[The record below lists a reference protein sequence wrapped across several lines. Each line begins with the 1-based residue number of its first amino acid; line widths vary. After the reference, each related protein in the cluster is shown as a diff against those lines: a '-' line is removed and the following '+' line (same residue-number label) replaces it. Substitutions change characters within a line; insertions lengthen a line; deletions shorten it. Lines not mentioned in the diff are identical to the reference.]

1 MIRHITTLIWNQKR
15 KHLGLSFE
23 ILFSF
28 LVLFAVFSFCA
39 YHFKWFMEPLGFSH
53 EQVWNIYLDTKEAPE
68 EEANRVRAQLTQQL
82 KSYPEIQEFGYS
94 YGNIPFSDNMNSWGL
109 EKGAIRATADM
120 FKVSD
125 GFFATFQIPLVAG
138 RYFGPEDDGAQI
150 TPILLTQLMQE
161 KLFGDESA
169 IGQTVKG
176 MGSEELF
183 HVVGVVNDYR
193 YRGDFG
199 ELRPGFFIRTNE
211 DRWLEHLLVRTTSA
225 ADAAFEAQLIK
236 DLSQIATGWSVD
248 ISYLRDMREDKMM
261 LTFVPILIFAI
272 IAAFLIFNVALGLFG
287 VLWQNISRR
296 REEIGIRRAIG
307 ATRGEITLQFVGE
320 ILGLCTISI
329 VIGIFFAIQ
338 FPLLHVF
345 EVTTD
350 VYIGAMLL
358 AIVAMYVLVFVCAFF
373 PSAQAARLAPAVALR
388 DE

>member
-39 YHFKWFMEPLGFSH
+39 YHFKWFFEPMGFSH
-53 EQVWNIYLDTKEAPE
+53 ERVWNIYLDSKGASAEDTRRIRE
-68 EEANRVRAQLTQQL
+68 QLTQQL
-82 KSYPEIQEFGYS
+82 QSYPEIQDFAYS
-94 YGNIPFSDNMNSWGL
+94 YGNIPFSFTSNGWGL
-109 EKGAIRATADM
+109 ENGSVRATGDM

-125 GFFATFQIPLVAG
+125 DYFATLQIPLVAG
-138 RYFGPEDDGAQI
+138 RYFGQEDDGAQI
-150 TPILLTQLMQE
+150 KPILLTQLMKE

-169 IGQTVKG
+169 IGKTVKG
-176 MGSEELF
+176 MGEEQLF

-199 ELRPGFFIRTNE
+199 ELRSGFFIRTNH

-248 ISYLRDMREDKMM
+248 ISYLDDMREDKML

-307 ATRGEITLQFVGE
+307 ATRGEITFQFVGE
-320 ILGLCTISI
+320 ILVLCTFSI
-329 VIGIFFAIQ
+329 AVGVFFAIQ

-345 EVTTD
+345 EVTAD

-358 AIVAMYVLVFVCAFF
+358 AILAMYLLVFVCAFF